1 MRKKHEALSG
11 DLYEEIEP
19 GKVKVTSE
27 DGAWGIFTPSG
38 DWLEG
43 ERTQADLH
51 MLVWVGGQNLPGNQ
65 RANVRA
71 AALQR
76 MADKMGGKFAV
87 KKAAED

>member
-1 MRKKHEALSG
+1 MRKRREALSG

-27 DGAWGIFTPSG
+27 DGTWGVFRPDG
-38 DWLEG
+38 EWLEG

-51 MLVWVGGQNLPGNQ
+51 MLVWVGGQNLPESN
-65 RANVRA
+65 RASVRA

-76 MADKMGGKFAV
+76 VADKLGGKFAS
-87 KKAAED
+87 KTS